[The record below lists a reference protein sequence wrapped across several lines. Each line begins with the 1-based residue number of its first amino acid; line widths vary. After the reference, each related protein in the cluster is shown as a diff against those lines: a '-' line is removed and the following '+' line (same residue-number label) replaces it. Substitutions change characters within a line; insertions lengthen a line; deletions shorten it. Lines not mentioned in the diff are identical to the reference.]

1 MISDMSRDALLERA
15 RLAVIEAQ
23 DAVPEAEHQRRLA
36 IRRALRDGWTAP
48 RLAAELGVTPQTIYR
63 WAGRWTRS
71 DRNNLTNPE
80 GRNS

>member
-15 RLAVIEAQ
+15 RRAVIEAR
-23 DAVPEAEHQRRLA
+23 DAVPEVEHQRRLA

-71 DRNNLTNPE
+71 DRNNLTTLE

>member
-1 MISDMSRDALLERA
+1 MISDLSRADLLGRT
-15 RLAVIEAQ
+15 RQAVIEAR

-71 DRNNLTNPE
+71 DRNNITNQE
-80 GRNS
+80 KETN

>member
-1 MISDMSRDALLERA
+1 MISDMSRDTLLERA
-15 RLAVIEAQ
+15 RQAVIEAG

-36 IRRALRDGWTAP
+36 LRRALRDGWTAP
-48 RLAAELGVTPQTIYR
+48 RLAAELGVTPQTVYR

>member
-15 RLAVIEAQ
+15 RQAVIEAR

-63 WAGRWTRS
+63 WAGRWARS
-71 DRNNLTNPE
+71 DRNNLTNLE

>member
-1 MISDMSRDALLERA
+1 MIGDSSRADLLERA
-15 RLAVIEAQ
+15 RQAVIEAR

-63 WAGRWTRS
+63 WAGRWTR
-71 DRNNLTNPE
+71 RPQTNHE
-80 GRNS
+80 RES

>member
-15 RLAVIEAQ
+15 RQAVIEAR

-63 WAGRWTRS
+63 WAGRWARS
-71 DRNNLTNPE
+71 DRDNITNLE
-80 GRNS
+80 ERNS

>member
-1 MISDMSRDALLERA
+1 MIGDMSRADLLERA
-15 RLAVIEAQ
+15 RQAVIEAR

-63 WAGRWTRS
+63 WAGRWSR
-71 DRNNLTNPE
+71 RPQTNHE
-80 GRNS
+80 RES

>member
-1 MISDMSRDALLERA
+1 MIGDLSRADLLERA
-15 RLAVIEAQ
+15 RQAVIEAR

-63 WAGRWTRS
+63 WAGHWKRQPK
-71 DRNNLTNPE
+71 TNHE
-80 GRNS
+80 REA

>member
-1 MISDMSRDALLERA
+1 MIGDMSRAELLERA
-15 RLAVIEAQ
+15 RLAVVEAR

-71 DRNNLTNPE
+71 DRHNITNHE
-80 GRNS
+80 GKES

>member
-1 MISDMSRDALLERA
+1 MIGDLSREDLLERA
-15 RLAVIEAQ
+15 RQAVIEAR

-63 WAGRWTRS
+63 WAGRWTR
-71 DRNNLTNPE
+71 RPMTNHE
-80 GRNS
+80 GKES

>member
-1 MISDMSRDALLERA
+1 MISDMSREALLERA
-15 RLAVIEAQ
+15 RRAVIEAL

-63 WAGRWTRS
+63 WAGRWER
-71 DRNNLTNPE
+71 RPGTNHE
-80 GRNS
+80 RKA

>member
-1 MISDMSRDALLERA
+1 MISDMSRDVLLERA
-15 RLAVIEAQ
+15 RRAVIEAR

-63 WAGRWTRS
+63 WAGRWARS
-71 DRNNLTNPE
+71 DRDNITNLEERT
-80 GRNS
+80 S

>member
-1 MISDMSRDALLERA
+1 MIGDMSREALLERA
-15 RLAVIEAQ
+15 RQAVIEAR

-48 RLAAELGVTPQTIYR
+48 RLAAELDVTPQTVYR

-71 DRNNLTNPE
+71 DRNNITNHDE
-80 GRNS
+80 REA

>member
-1 MISDMSRDALLERA
+1 MSRAELLGRTRQAVVEA
-15 RLAVIEAQ
+15 R

-71 DRNNLTNPE
+71 DRNNITNHE
-80 GRNS
+80 RETN